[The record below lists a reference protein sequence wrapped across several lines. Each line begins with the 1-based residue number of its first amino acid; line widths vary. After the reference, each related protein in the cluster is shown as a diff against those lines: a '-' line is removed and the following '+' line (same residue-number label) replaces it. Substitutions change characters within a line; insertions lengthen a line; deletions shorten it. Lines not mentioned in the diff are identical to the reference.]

1 MFFNM
6 VVNKRIIA
14 VLMTS
19 ASALVPTLLM
29 VGTSNGVGFA
39 HEVKVS
45 SEVGGTIHI
54 EPNDRPI
61 VGQRTRI
68 WVALTRRGGTVIPYA
83 NCDCRMEVRSLSD
96 RNIRFQP
103 ARSPRFLE
111 SYLGLPTLE
120 VTFPQIGRYELKLM
134 GSAKNGENF
143 PPFELVFTT
152 NVGR

>member
-1 MFFNM
+1 MIFN
-6 VVNKRIIA
+6 KQIITSGLIAFA
-14 VLMTS
+14 VI
-19 ASALVPTLLM
+19 A
-29 VGTSNGVGFA
+29 GTSNSVGFA

-68 WVALTRRGGTVIPYA
+68 WVALTRRGGSVIPYA

-96 RNIRFQP
+96 QNIQFQP
-103 ARSPRFLE
+103 SRSSTILE
-111 SYLGLPTLE
+111 RYLGLPILE

-143 PPFELVFTT
+143 SPFELIFTT

>member
-1 MFFNM
+1 M
-6 VVNKRIIA
+6 
-14 VLMTS
+14 
-19 ASALVPTLLM
+19 
-29 VGTSNGVGFA
+29 GFA
-39 HEVKVS
+39 HEVKTS

-96 RNIRFQP
+96 RNIQFQP
-103 ARSPRFLE
+103 PRSPSILE
-111 SYLGLPTLE
+111 RYLGLPTLE

-134 GSAKNGENF
+134 GSAKNGESF
-143 PPFELVFTT
+143 PPFELIFTT

>member
-1 MFFNM
+1 MNFS
-6 VVNKRIIA
+6 KKIIA
-14 VLMTS
+14 SGLIS
-19 ASALVPTLLM
+19 FSLLGM
-29 VGTSNGVGFA
+29 AENIGAGFA
-39 HEVKVS
+39 HEVKTS

-61 VGQRTRI
+61 AGQRTRI

-103 ARSPRFLE
+103 ARAPRILE
-111 SYLGLPTLE
+111 SILGLPTLE
-120 VTFPQIGRYELKLM
+120 VTFPQIGRYELKLT
-134 GSAKNGENF
+134 GSAQNGENF
-143 PPFELVFTT
+143 APFELTFTT